1 MNIFILSTDPVE
13 AAQMQCDKHVPKMLV
28 ESGQMLSTAHR
39 VLDGHLTRRPSKS
52 GKTMV
57 KYWDLYEGA
66 DDLEA
71 ELLYYKAVHVGHPC
85 TVWSMESDSNY
96 RWHWEHMKALSEEY
110 TYRYGKSHKTERELL
125 WQIQTPP
132 RNIPKGPMTQFRL
145 AMLANPECIFPDD
158 PVRSYRAFYQTK
170 QYRFKMVWS
179 KRSVP
184 EWFQYADLH
193 AAQ

>member
-57 KYWDLYEGA
+57 KYWDLYEGQ

-125 WQIQTPP
+125 WQIQSPP
-132 RNIPKGPMTQFRL
+132 RNIPKGPMTPFKL
-145 AMLANPECIFPDD
+145 AMNSNPECKFDD

-170 QYRFKMVWS
+170 QHRFAMKWS
-179 KRSVP
+179 KRPVP
-184 EWFQYADLH
+184 DWFQYADLH
-193 AAQ
+193 TA